1 MGRMGESLRRAASS
15 MAEYWSSV
23 WGFSSLCAC
32 ALYYF
37 TYVSLSSKFAYQNT
51 IAEMLTEADLIA
63 TKIGFKLELRPMI
76 VRGLR
81 LSLFGRSV

>member
-1 MGRMGESLRRAASS
+1 MVECVGFFKFVCVRSL
-15 MAEYWSSV
+15 
-23 WGFSSLCAC
+23 L
-32 ALYYF
+32 LYIRKL
-37 TYVSLSSKFAYQNT
+37 VVLVAYQDT